1 MNYNDLTF
9 FTNEE
14 NNTLHDRFNKILNN
28 NVQFFDVLV
37 GYFRSSGFYKMYESM
52 ENIEKTRILVG
63 LNLDKKSVEMIHTA
77 YNEMQVDFTSNK
89 EAKEQYSKEVN
100 DDIETSEDSEE
111 VEIGIKKFIEFVR
124 TGKLEIRVYPH
135 HPIHAKVYIM
145 RKDQEKSEDFGK
157 VITGSSNF
165 SQAGLLGQLEF
176 NVELKDSRDVRFALD
191 KFEDLWKESVD
202 VTDEYIEQAENSWI
216 REDVTPY
223 ELFLKC
229 LYEYFK
235 EEINQDKV
243 DAKSLGLPPGFM
255 KLQYQLHAV
264 TRAEKILE
272 TYNGV
277 FISDVVG
284 LGKTYIGAML
294 AKRLRGRKLIISPPV
309 LKENWERVL
318 WEFDVSAKV
327 ESLGKLDSILKM
339 DADSY
344 NYVFID
350 EAHRFRNDDNDTYA
364 KLHEIC
370 NGKKVVLISATPQ
383 NNYISDIANQIYLFQ
398 NRKNSNIIPNQKDL
412 EGFFKK
418 LEKKL
423 KKYDKGTPEYL
434 EVSKEVST
442 EIREKVLNHIMVRRT
457 RKEII
462 KYYDKDLKSQGLTFP
477 TLNTPEKIVYEF
489 DNQVEVVFNKT
500 LDTIKVLSYARYK
513 TLTYLNE
520 VPPKYKSLLTGQQN
534 MGGFMKGILLK
545 RLESS
550 FYAFNKTLDRFIES
564 YENFISMYK
573 SGVVYVSKKY
583 NVYDLMNN
591 GEEEKL
597 DFIVDK
603 EDAFKFKSDEF
614 NSIFIEDL
622 EFDLSNL
629 KRIRRMWDPIENDPK
644 LDKFIDDLKNN
655 KLLKKSKILIFT
667 ESKETAEYLK
677 KNIDMHFKN
686 QTILFTGGSK
696 NKDRDIIQ
704 ENFNPDVSKTNQKND
719 FRILVTTDI
728 LAEGISLHRANVI
741 VNYDLPWN
749 PTRIMQRVGRINR
762 VGTQH
767 DNIYVFNFF
776 PSAQVG
782 EHMSLE
788 ENITSKIQAFH
799 DTLGEDFKYLSED
812 EEVDTYGIFGK
823 TLYDKLNSKES
834 LEEEDFEEDST
845 LKYLKIIRDLRDE
858 DEALFI
864 KIKNYPR
871 KIRSAKYLDTD
882 GTLTFFRKGYM
893 KRFFISDG
901 IVSREMTFLDAM
913 KLMESDKEEKYHKI
927 SNNYYKNLE
936 QNKKELVKT
945 LQEESMDISPIRKE
959 GKSHDKT
966 IIKTLKALN
975 TYPKFT
981 ENEISKIYK
990 LMDLFE
996 DGAIP
1001 LAIGKEIVKMIKGI
1015 ADPIEMFNT
1024 IWDLVPDSYIKNSES
1039 KEEIQDYNTEVVLSL
1054 DLLQRR

>member
-52 ENIEKTRILVG
+52 EKVEKTRILVG

-100 DDIETSEDSEE
+100 DDIETSEDSKE

-165 SQAGLLGQLEF
+165 SQSGLLGQLEF

-191 KFEDLWKESVD
+191 KFEELWKESVN

-216 REDVTPY
+216 REDITPY

-264 TRAEKILE
+264 TRAEKILA

-294 AKRLRGRKLIISPPV
+294 AKRLRGRKLIICPPV

-339 DADSY
+339 DVDSY
-344 NYVFID
+344 DYVFID
-350 EAHRFRNDDNDTYA
+350 EAHRFRNDDNSTYT

-434 EVSKEVST
+434 EVSREVST

-667 ESKETAEYLK
+667 ESKETAQYLK

-704 ENFNPDVSKTNQKND
+704 ENFNPDVSKANQKND

-762 VGTQH
+762 VGTKH

-864 KIKNYPR
+864 KIKSYPR
-871 KIRSAKYLDTD
+871 KIRSAKYLDKD

-913 KLMESDKEEKYHKI
+913 KLMESDKEERYHKI

-936 QNKKELVKT
+936 QNKKELIKI

-981 ENEISKIYK
+981 ENEISKIHK

-1001 LAIGKEIVKMIKGI
+1001 SAIGKEIVKMIKGI
-1015 ADPIEMFNT
+1015 GDPIEIFNT

-1054 DLLQRR
+1054 DLL

>member
-52 ENIEKTRILVG
+52 EKVEKTRILVG

-100 DDIETSEDSEE
+100 EDIETSEDSKE

-191 KFEDLWKESVD
+191 KFEDLWKDSVD

-216 REDVTPY
+216 REDITPY

-243 DAKSLGLPPGFM
+243 DAKALGLPPGFM

-264 TRAEKILE
+264 TRAEKIIS

-294 AKRLRGRKLIISPPV
+294 AKRLRGRKLIICPPV

-344 NYVFID
+344 DYVFID

-489 DNQVEVVFNKT
+489 DNQIEVVFNKT
-500 LDTIKVLSYARYK
+500 LDTIKVLSYSRYK

-583 NVYDLMNN
+583 NVYELMNN

-603 EDAFKFKSDEF
+603 EDAFKFKSEEF
-614 NSIFIEDL
+614 NSTFIEDL

-762 VGTQH
+762 VGTKH

-864 KIKNYPR
+864 KIKSYPR
-871 KIRSAKYLDTD
+871 KIRSAKYLDKD
-882 GTLTFFRKGYM
+882 GTLTFFRNGYI
-893 KRFFISDG
+893 KRFFISDET
-901 IVSREMTFLDAM
+901 VSREMTFLDAM
-913 KLMESDKEEKYHKI
+913 KLMESDKEERCHKI

-936 QNKKELVKT
+936 QNKKELIKI
-945 LQEESMDISPIRKE
+945 LPEETTDISPIRKE
-959 GKSHDKT
+959 GKSHDKI

-981 ENEISKIYK
+981 DNEISKIHK

-1001 LAIGKEIVKMIKGI
+1001 SVIGKEIVKMIKGI
-1015 ADPIEMFNT
+1015 GDPIEIFNT
-1024 IWDLVPDSYIKNSES
+1024 IWDLVPDSYIKNSEI

-1054 DLLQRR
+1054 DLL

>member
-1 MNYNDLTF
+1 MQSNYNDLTF

-14 NNTLHDRFNKILNN
+14 NNTLYDRFNKILNN

-37 GYFRSSGFYKMYESM
+37 GYFRSSGFYKMHEAM
-52 ENIEKTRILVG
+52 NKVEKTRILVG

-77 YNEMQVDFTSNK
+77 HNEMQMDFTSNK

-100 DDIETSEDSEE
+100 NDIETSEDTKD
-111 VEIGIKKFIEFVR
+111 VEIGIKKFIEFVK

-135 HPIHAKVYIM
+135 HSIHAKVYIM
-145 RKDQEKSEDFGK
+145 RKDLEKSEDFGK

-165 SQAGLLGQLEF
+165 SQPGLLDQLEF
-176 NVELKDSRDVRFALD
+176 NVELKDSRDVRFALE

-202 VTDEYIEQAENSWI
+202 VTDEYIEQAQNSWI
-216 REDVTPY
+216 REDITPY

-235 EEINQDKV
+235 EEINQDKL
-243 DAKSLGLPPGFM
+243 DGKSLGLPPGFM
-255 KLQYQLHAV
+255 ELQYQLHAV

-277 FISDVVG
+277 FLSDVVG
-284 LGKTYIGAML
+284 LGKTYIGTML
-294 AKRLRGRKLIISPPV
+294 AKRLRGRKLIICPPV
-309 LKENWERVL
+309 LQENWKRVI

-327 ESLGKLDSILKM
+327 ESLGKLDSLLKM
-339 DADSY
+339 NPDSY
-344 NYVFID
+344 DYVFID
-350 EAHRFRNDDNDTYA
+350 EAHRFRNSDNNMYT
-364 KLHEIC
+364 KLHQIC

-398 NRKNSNIIPNQKDL
+398 NRKNSNIMPNQKDL

-423 KKYDKGTPEYL
+423 KKYDKGTPEYI
-434 EVSKEVST
+434 EVSREVST

-457 RKEII
+457 RKEIM
-462 KYYDKDLKSQGLTFP
+462 KYYQKDLEAQGLTFP

-489 DNQVEVVFNKT
+489 DNKVDVAFNKT
-500 LDTIKVLSYARYK
+500 LDIIKVLSYARYK
-513 TLTYLNE
+513 SLTYLID
-520 VPPKYKSLLTGQQN
+520 VPPKYKSLLVGQQN

-550 FYAFNKTLDRFIES
+550 FYAFNKTLDRFIKS
-564 YENFISMYK
+564 YEQFIEMYK
-573 SGVVYVSKKY
+573 SGTVYISKKY
-583 NVYDLMNN
+583 NVYYLMDN
-591 GEEEKL
+591 GDDEKL
-597 DFIVDK
+597 EFIVNK
-603 EDAFKFKSDEF
+603 EDAFKFKSEEF
-614 NSIFIEDL
+614 REEFIQDL
-622 EFDLSNL
+622 EFDLLNL
-629 KRIRRMWDPIENDPK
+629 KMIKRMWEPVENDPK
-644 LDKFIDDLKNN
+644 LEKFISDLKSN

-677 KNIDMHFKN
+677 ENIDKHFKN
-686 QTILFTGGSK
+686 QTKLFTGGSK
-696 NKDRDIIQ
+696 NRDRDIIQ
-704 ENFNPDVSKTNQKND
+704 ENFNPDVPQSEQKND
-719 FRILVTTDI
+719 YRILVTTDV

-762 VGTQH
+762 VGTKFN
-767 DNIYVFNFF
+767 DIYVFNFF

-788 ENITSKIQAFH
+788 ENIASKIQAFH

-823 TLYDKLNSKES
+823 NLYNKLNSKDV
-834 LEEEDFEEDST
+834 LQEEDFDEDST

-858 DEALFI
+858 DEELFV
-864 KIKNYPR
+864 KIKNYPK
-871 KIRSAKYLDTD
+871 KIRSAKYLDKD

-893 KRFFISDG
+893 KRFFISDENE
-901 IVSREMTFLDAM
+901 SREITFLDAM
-913 KLMESDKEEKYHKI
+913 KLMESDKEEKHHNI
-927 SNNYYKNLE
+927 SSNYYENL
-936 QNKKELVKT
+936 QRNKEELVRV
-945 LQEESMDISPIRKE
+945 LHEESMDISPVRKE

-966 IIKTLKALN
+966 ILKTLKALN
-975 TYPKFT
+975 SYPKFT
-981 ENEISKIYK
+981 DAEVVKIHK
-990 LMDLFE
+990 LIDVFE
-996 DGAIP
+996 DGVIP
-1001 LAIGKEIVKMIKGI
+1001 SEIGKEIVKTLKGI
-1015 ADPIEMFNT
+1015 NDPIEMFNT
-1024 IWDLVPDSYIKNSES
+1024 IWDLVPELYIKNVEP
-1039 KEEIQDYNTEVVLSL
+1039 KEELKDYNTEVVLSL
-1054 DLLQRR
+1054 DLL

>member
-893 KRFFISDG
+893 KRFFI
-901 IVSREMTFLDAM
+901 
-913 KLMESDKEEKYHKI
+913 
-927 SNNYYKNLE
+927 
-936 QNKKELVKT
+936 
-945 LQEESMDISPIRKE
+945 
-959 GKSHDKT
+959 
-966 IIKTLKALN
+966 
-975 TYPKFT
+975 
-981 ENEISKIYK
+981 
-990 LMDLFE
+990 
-996 DGAIP
+996 
-1001 LAIGKEIVKMIKGI
+1001 
-1015 ADPIEMFNT
+1015 
-1024 IWDLVPDSYIKNSES
+1024 
-1039 KEEIQDYNTEVVLSL
+1039 
-1054 DLLQRR
+1054 

>member
-893 KRFFISDG
+893 KRFIISDG

-1054 DLLQRR
+1054 DLL

>member
-1 MNYNDLTF
+1 MSKNYNDLTF

-14 NNTLHDRFNKILNN
+14 NNTLYDRFNKILNN

-52 ENIEKTRILVG
+52 DKVEKTRILVG
-63 LNLDKKSVEMIHTA
+63 LNLDKKSVELIQTA
-77 YNEMQVDFTSNK
+77 QNEMQMEFTSNK
-89 EAKEQYSKEVN
+89 EAKEQYSKEVS
-100 DDIETSEDSEE
+100 DEIESSEDSKD
-111 VEIGIKKFIEFVR
+111 VEIGIKKFIEFVK

-165 SQAGLLGQLEF
+165 SQSGLINQLEF

-191 KFEDLWKESVD
+191 KFEELWKESVD
-202 VTDEYIEQAENSWI
+202 VTTEYIEQAESSWI
-216 REDVTPY
+216 REDITPY

-235 EEINQDKV
+235 EEINEDKV
-243 DAKSLGLPPGFM
+243 DAKTLGLPPGFM

-264 TRAEKILE
+264 TRAEKILA

-294 AKRLRGRKLIISPPV
+294 AKRLRGRKLIICPPV
-309 LKENWERVL
+309 LKENWDNVL
-318 WEFDVSAKV
+318 IHFDVAAKV

-339 DADSY
+339 DLDLY
-344 NYVFID
+344 EYIFID
-350 EAHRFRNDDNDTYA
+350 EAHRFRNEDNDTYA

-423 KKYDKGTPEYL
+423 KKYDKGTPEYA

-442 EIREKVLNHIMVRRT
+442 EIREKVLNHIMIRRT
-457 RKEII
+457 RNEIM
-462 KYYDKDLKSQGLTFP
+462 KYYQKDLEAQGLTFP
-477 TLNTPEKIVYEF
+477 NLNTPEKIIYEF
-489 DNQVEVVFNKT
+489 DNQVEVAFNKT
-500 LDTIKVLSYARYK
+500 LDIIKILSYARYK
-513 TLTYLNE
+513 SLTYLKQ
-520 VPPKYKSLLTGQQN
+520 VPSKYKSLLVGQQN

-564 YENFISMYK
+564 YENFIEMYE
-573 SGVVYVSKKY
+573 SGTIYISKKY
-583 NVYDLMNN
+583 NIYDLMNN

-597 DFIVDK
+597 DIIVDRA
-603 EDAFKFKSDEF
+603 DAFKFKSEEF
-614 NSIFIEDL
+614 SELFIEDL
-622 EFDLSNL
+622 RFDLSNL
-629 KRIRRMWDPIENDPK
+629 KMIRRMWEPVYSDPK
-644 LDKFIDDLKNN
+644 LDKFMSDLKNN
-655 KLLKKSKILIFT
+655 KLLKKAKILIFT

-677 KNIDMHFKN
+677 ENIDKHFKN

-696 NKDRDIIQ
+696 NRDREIIQ
-704 ENFNPDVSKTNQKND
+704 NNFNPDVPKKEQKND
-719 FRILVTTDI
+719 FRILVTTDV
-728 LAEGISLHRANVI
+728 LAEGISLHRANII

-762 VGTQH
+762 VGTKF
-767 DNIYVFNFF
+767 DDIYVFNFF
-776 PSAQVG
+776 PSAQVS

-788 ENITSKIQAFH
+788 DNITSKIQAFH
-799 DTLGEDFKYLSED
+799 DTLGEDFKYLSEN

-834 LEEEDFEEDST
+834 LEEKDFEEDST
-845 LKYLKIIRDLRDE
+845 LKYLQIIRDLRDS
-858 DEALFI
+858 DEELFV
-864 KIKNYPR
+864 KIKNYPK
-871 KIRSAKYLDTD
+871 KIRSAKYLDND

-893 KRFFISDG
+893 KRFFICDNSM
-901 IVSREMTFLDAM
+901 SREITFLDAM
-913 KLMESDKEEKYHKI
+913 KLMESDKEDKHHNI
-927 SNNYYKNLE
+927 SSRYYDNLE
-936 QNKKELVKT
+936 ANKQELIRV
-945 LQEESMDISPIRKE
+945 LQEESMDISPTRKE

-966 IIKTLKALN
+966 IMKTLKALN
-975 TYPKFT
+975 SYHKFT
-981 ENEISKIYK
+981 EHEIVKIHK

-996 DGAIP
+996 DGSIP
-1001 LAIGKEIVKMIKGI
+1001 IKIGKEIVTTIKGI
-1015 ADPIEMFNT
+1015 TDPIEILNT
-1024 IWDLVPDSYIKNSES
+1024 IWDLVPDSYIKNL
-1039 KEEIQDYNTEVVLSL
+1039 KIEENKAEYNAEVVLSL
-1054 DLLQRR
+1054 DLL

>member
-1 MNYNDLTF
+1 MNYNDLIF

-1054 DLLQRR
+1054 DLL

>member
-1 MNYNDLTF
+1 MSKNYNDLTF

-14 NNTLHDRFNKILNN
+14 NNTLYDRFNKILNN

-52 ENIEKTRILVG
+52 DKVEKTRILVG
-63 LNLDKKSVEMIHTA
+63 LNLDKKSVELIQTA
-77 YNEMQVDFTSNK
+77 QNEMQMEFTSNK
-89 EAKEQYSKEVN
+89 EAKEQYSKEVS
-100 DDIETSEDSEE
+100 DEIESSEDSKD
-111 VEIGIKKFIEFVR
+111 VEIGIKKFIEFVK

-165 SQAGLLGQLEF
+165 SQSGLINQLEF

-191 KFEDLWKESVD
+191 KFEELWKESVD
-202 VTDEYIEQAENSWI
+202 VTTEYIEQAESSWI
-216 REDVTPY
+216 REDITPY

-235 EEINQDKV
+235 EEINEDKV
-243 DAKSLGLPPGFM
+243 DAKTLGLPPGFM

-264 TRAEKILE
+264 TRAEKILA

-284 LGKTYIGAML
+284 LGKTYICAML
-294 AKRLRGRKLIISPPV
+294 AKRLRGRKLIICPPV
-309 LKENWERVL
+309 LKENWDNVL
-318 WEFDVSAKV
+318 IDFDVAAKV

-339 DADSY
+339 DLDLY
-344 NYVFID
+344 EYIFID
-350 EAHRFRNDDNDTYA
+350 EAHRFRNEDNDTYA

-423 KKYDKGTPEYL
+423 KKYDKGTPEYT

-442 EIREKVLNHIMVRRT
+442 EIREKVLNHIMIRRT
-457 RKEII
+457 RNEIM
-462 KYYDKDLKSQGLTFP
+462 KFYQKDLEAQGLKFP
-477 TLNTPEKIVYEF
+477 NLNTPEKIIYEF
-489 DNQVEVVFNKT
+489 DNQVEVAFNKT
-500 LDTIKVLSYARYK
+500 LDIIKILSYARYK
-513 TLTYLNE
+513 SLTYLKQ
-520 VPPKYKSLLTGQQN
+520 VPSKYKSLLVGQQN

-550 FYAFNKTLDRFIES
+550 FYAFNRTLDRFIES
-564 YENFISMYK
+564 YENFIEMYE
-573 SGVVYVSKKY
+573 SGTVYISKKY

-597 DFIVDK
+597 DIIVDRS
-603 EDAFKFKSDEF
+603 DAFKFKSEEF
-614 NSIFIEDL
+614 KELFIEDL
-622 EFDLSNL
+622 RFDLSNL
-629 KRIRRMWDPIENDPK
+629 KMIRRMWEPIDSDPK
-644 LDKFIDDLKNN
+644 LDKFISDLKNN
-655 KLLKKSKILIFT
+655 KLLKKAKILIFT

-677 KNIDMHFKN
+677 ENIDKHFKN

-696 NKDRDIIQ
+696 NRDREIIQ
-704 ENFNPDVSKTNQKND
+704 NNFNPDVPKKEQKND
-719 FRILVTTDI
+719 FRILVTTDV
-728 LAEGISLHRANVI
+728 LAEGISLHRANII

-762 VGTQH
+762 VGTEF
-767 DNIYVFNFF
+767 DDIYVFNFF
-776 PSAQVG
+776 PSAQVS

-788 ENITSKIQAFH
+788 DNITSKIQAFH
-799 DTLGEDFKYLSED
+799 DTLGEDFKYLSEN

-823 TLYDKLNSKES
+823 NLYEKLNSKES
-834 LEEEDFEEDST
+834 LEEKDFEEDST
-845 LKYLKIIRDLRDE
+845 LKYLQIIRDLRDS
-858 DEALFI
+858 DEELFV
-864 KIKNYPR
+864 KIKNYPK
-871 KIRSAKYLDTD
+871 KIRSAKYLDND

-893 KRFFISDG
+893 KRFFISDEN
-901 IVSREMTFLDAM
+901 ISREMTFLDAM
-913 KLMESDKEEKYHKI
+913 KIMESDKEEKHHRI
-927 SNNYYKNLE
+927 SNHYYENL
-936 QNKKELVKT
+936 QRNKDELIRT

-966 IIKTLKALN
+966 IMKTLKALN
-975 TYPKFT
+975 SYPKFT
-981 ENEISKIYK
+981 EHEIVKIHK

-996 DGAIP
+996 VGSIP
-1001 LAIGKEIVKMIKGI
+1001 GAIGKEIVKTIKGI
-1015 ADPIEMFNT
+1015 GDPIEIFNT
-1024 IWDLVPDSYIKNSES
+1024 IWDLVPDSYIKNL
-1039 KEEIQDYNTEVVLSL
+1039 KTEENKAEYNAEVVLSL
-1054 DLLQRR
+1054 DLL

>member
-442 EIREKVLNHIMVRRT
+442 KIREKVLNHIMVRRT

-1054 DLLQRR
+1054 DLL

>member
-52 ENIEKTRILVG
+52 EKVEKTRILVG

-100 DDIETSEDSEE
+100 DDIETSEDSKE

-124 TGKLEIRVYPH
+124 IGKLEIRVYPH

-165 SQAGLLGQLEF
+165 SQTGLLGQLEF
-176 NVELKDSRDVRFALD
+176 NVELKDSRDVKFALD
-191 KFEDLWKESVD
+191 KFEELWKDSVD

-216 REDVTPY
+216 REDITPY

-243 DAKSLGLPPGFM
+243 DAKALGLPPGFM

-264 TRAEKILE
+264 TRAEKIIS

-294 AKRLRGRKLIISPPV
+294 AKRLRGRKLIICPPV

-344 NYVFID
+344 DYVFID

-489 DNQVEVVFNKT
+489 DNQIEVVFNKT
-500 LDTIKVLSYARYK
+500 LDTIKVLSYSRYK

-583 NVYDLMNN
+583 NVYELMNN

-603 EDAFKFKSDEF
+603 EDAFKFKSEEF
-614 NSIFIEDL
+614 NSTFIEDL

-762 VGTQH
+762 VGTKH

-864 KIKNYPR
+864 KIKSYPR
-871 KIRSAKYLDTD
+871 KIRSAKYLDKD
-882 GTLTFFRKGYM
+882 GTLTFFRKGYI
-893 KRFFISDG
+893 KRFFISDET
-901 IVSREMTFLDAM
+901 VSREMTFLDAM

-927 SNNYYKNLE
+927 SNNYYENLE

-981 ENEISKIYK
+981 ENEISKIHK

-996 DGAIP
+996 DGVIP
-1001 LAIGKEIVKMIKGI
+1001 SAIGKEIVKMIKGI
-1015 ADPIEMFNT
+1015 ADPIEIFNT
-1024 IWDLVPDSYIKNSES
+1024 IWDLVPDSYIKNSET

-1054 DLLQRR
+1054 DLL

>member
-383 NNYISDIANQIYLFQ
+383 NNYISDIDNQIYLFQ

-1054 DLLQRR
+1054 DLL

>member
-696 NKDRDIIQ
+696 NKD
-704 ENFNPDVSKTNQKND
+704 
-719 FRILVTTDI
+719 
-728 LAEGISLHRANVI
+728 
-741 VNYDLPWN
+741 
-749 PTRIMQRVGRINR
+749 
-762 VGTQH
+762 
-767 DNIYVFNFF
+767 
-776 PSAQVG
+776 
-782 EHMSLE
+782 
-788 ENITSKIQAFH
+788 
-799 DTLGEDFKYLSED
+799 
-812 EEVDTYGIFGK
+812 K
-823 TLYDKLNSKES
+823 TLILMFLKL
-834 LEEEDFEEDST
+834 T
-845 LKYLKIIRDLRDE
+845 R
-858 DEALFI
+858 
-864 KIKNYPR
+864 
-871 KIRSAKYLDTD
+871 
-882 GTLTFFRKGYM
+882 
-893 KRFFISDG
+893 
-901 IVSREMTFLDAM
+901 
-913 KLMESDKEEKYHKI
+913 
-927 SNNYYKNLE
+927 
-936 QNKKELVKT
+936 
-945 LQEESMDISPIRKE
+945 
-959 GKSHDKT
+959 
-966 IIKTLKALN
+966 
-975 TYPKFT
+975 
-981 ENEISKIYK
+981 
-990 LMDLFE
+990 
-996 DGAIP
+996 
-1001 LAIGKEIVKMIKGI
+1001 KMIL
-1015 ADPIEMFNT
+1015 E
-1024 IWDLVPDSYIKNSES
+1024 Y
-1039 KEEIQDYNTEVVLSL
+1039 
-1054 DLLQRR
+1054 

>member
-767 DNIYVFNFF
+767 DNIYVFNFL

-936 QNKKELVKT
+936 QNKKELVRT

-1054 DLLQRR
+1054 DLL

>member
-52 ENIEKTRILVG
+52 EKVEKTRILVG

-77 YNEMQVDFTSNK
+77 QNEMQVDFTSNK

-100 DDIETSEDSEE
+100 DDIETSEDSKE
-111 VEIGIKKFIEFVR
+111 VEIGIKKFIEFIR

-176 NVELKDSRDVRFALD
+176 NVELKDSRDVKFALD
-191 KFEDLWKESVD
+191 KFEELWKQSVD
-202 VTDEYIEQAENSWI
+202 VTDEYIYQAENSWI
-216 REDVTPY
+216 REDITPY

-264 TRAEKILE
+264 TRAEKILS

-294 AKRLRGRKLIISPPV
+294 AKRLRGRKLIICPPV

-327 ESLGKLDSILKM
+327 ESLGKLDSILKI

-344 NYVFID
+344 DYVFID

-489 DNQVEVVFNKT
+489 DNQIEVVFNKT
-500 LDTIKVLSYARYK
+500 LDTIKVLSYSRYK

-591 GEEEKL
+591 GEEDKL

-603 EDAFKFKSDEF
+603 EDAFKFKSEEF
-614 NSIFIEDL
+614 NSTFIEDL

-762 VGTQH
+762 VGTKH

-858 DEALFI
+858 NESLFI

-871 KIRSAKYLDTD
+871 KIRSAKYLDED

-893 KRFFISDG
+893 KRFFISDQS
-901 IVSREMTFLDAM
+901 ISREMTFLDAM

-927 SNNYYKNLE
+927 SNNYYENLE

-981 ENEISKIYK
+981 ENEISKIHK

-1001 LAIGKEIVKMIKGI
+1001 SAIGKEIVKMIKGI
-1015 ADPIEMFNT
+1015 ADPIEIFNT
-1024 IWDLVPDSYIKNSES
+1024 IWDLVPDSYIKNSET

-1054 DLLQRR
+1054 DLL

>member
-1 MNYNDLTF
+1 MNKNYSDLTF

-14 NNTLHDRFNKILNN
+14 NNTLYDRFNKILNN

-52 ENIEKTRILVG
+52 EKVEKTRILVG
-63 LNLDKKSVEMIHTA
+63 LNLDKKSVELIQIA
-77 YNEMQVDFTSNK
+77 QNEIQMEFTSNK
-89 EAKEQYSKEVN
+89 EAKERYSKEVS
-100 DDIETSEDSEE
+100 DEIESSEDSKDVEE
-111 VEIGIKKFIEFVR
+111 GIKKFIEFVK

-165 SQAGLLGQLEF
+165 SQSGLINQLEF

-191 KFEDLWKESVD
+191 KFEELWKESVD
-202 VTDEYIEQAENSWI
+202 VTTEYIEQAESSWI
-216 REDVTPY
+216 REDITPY

-235 EEINQDKV
+235 EEINEDKV
-243 DAKSLGLPPGFM
+243 DAKTLGLPPGFM

-264 TRAEKILE
+264 TRAEKILA

-284 LGKTYIGAML
+284 LGKTYIGTML
-294 AKRLRGRKLIISPPV
+294 AKKLKGRKLIICPPV
-309 LKENWERVL
+309 LKNNWEKVL
-318 WEFDVSAKV
+318 WEFDVPAKV
-327 ESLGKLDSILKM
+327 ESLGKLDSILAM
-339 DADSY
+339 DEGSY
-344 NYVFID
+344 DYVFID
-350 EAHRFRNDDNDTYA
+350 EAHRFRNEDNDTYA
-364 KLHEIC
+364 KLHQIC

-423 KKYDKGTPEYL
+423 KKYDKGTPEYT

-457 RKEII
+457 RNEIM
-462 KYYDKDLKSQGLTFP
+462 KYYQKDLEAQGLTFP
-477 TLNTPEKIVYEF
+477 NLNTPEKIIYEF
-489 DNQVEVVFNKT
+489 DNQVEVAFNKT
-500 LDTIKVLSYARYK
+500 LDIIKILSYARYK
-513 TLTYLNE
+513 SLTYLKQ
-520 VPPKYKSLLTGQQN
+520 VAPKYKSLLVGQQN

-564 YENFISMYK
+564 YENFIDMYE
-573 SGVVYVSKKY
+573 SGTVYISKKY

-597 DFIVDK
+597 DIIVDR
-603 EDAFKFKSDEF
+603 EDAFKFKSEEF
-614 NSIFIEDL
+614 SELFIEDL
-622 EFDLSNL
+622 RFDLANL
-629 KRIRRMWDPIENDPK
+629 KMIKRMWEPVDSDPK
-644 LDKFIDDLKNN
+644 LDKFIYDLKNN
-655 KLLKKSKILIFT
+655 KLLKKAKILIFT
-667 ESKETAEYLK
+667 ESKETAKYLK
-677 KNIDMHFKN
+677 ENIDKHFKN

-696 NKDRDIIQ
+696 NKDREIIQ
-704 ENFNPDVSKTNQKND
+704 NNFNPDVPKKEQKND
-719 FRILVTTDI
+719 FRILVTTDV
-728 LAEGISLHRANVI
+728 LAEGISLHRANII

-762 VGTQH
+762 VGTKFG
-767 DNIYVFNFF
+767 DIYVFNFF
-776 PSAQVG
+776 PSAQVS

-788 ENITSKIQAFH
+788 DNITSKIQAFH
-799 DTLGEDFKYLSED
+799 DTLGEDFKYLSEN

-823 TLYDKLNSKES
+823 TLYDKLNSKEI

-845 LKYLKIIRDLRDE
+845 LKYLQIIRDLRDE
-858 DEALFI
+858 DESLFV
-864 KIKNYPR
+864 KIKNYRR
-871 KIRSAKYLDTD
+871 KIRSAKYLDND

-893 KRFFISDG
+893 KRFFICDNSM
-901 IVSREMTFLDAM
+901 SRELTFLDAM
-913 KLMESDKEEKYHKI
+913 KLMESDKEEKHHNI
-927 SNNYYKNLE
+927 SNGYYDNLE
-936 QNKKELVKT
+936 SNKQELIRV
-945 LQEESMDISPIRKE
+945 LQEESMDISPVRKE

-966 IIKTLKALN
+966 IMKTLKALN
-975 TYPKFT
+975 SYPKFT
-981 ENEISKIYK
+981 EYEIDKIHK

-996 DGAIP
+996 DGSIP
-1001 LAIGKEIVKMIKGI
+1001 TKTGKEIVSTIKGI
-1015 ADPIEMFNT
+1015 VDPIEILNT
-1024 IWDLVPDSYIKNSES
+1024 VWDLVPDSYIKNS
-1039 KEEIQDYNTEVVLSL
+1039 KTEENKTEYNAEVVLSL
-1054 DLLQRR
+1054 DLL

>member
-489 DNQVEVVFNKT
+489 DNQVEVVFNET

-1054 DLLQRR
+1054 DLL

>member
-52 ENIEKTRILVG
+52 EKVEKTRILVG

-100 DDIETSEDSEE
+100 DDIETSEDSKE

-124 TGKLEIRVYPH
+124 IGKLEIRVYPH

-165 SQAGLLGQLEF
+165 SQTGLLGQLEF
-176 NVELKDSRDVRFALD
+176 NVELKDSRDVKFALD
-191 KFEDLWKESVD
+191 KFEELWKDSVD

-216 REDVTPY
+216 REDITPY

-243 DAKSLGLPPGFM
+243 DAKALGLPPGFM

-264 TRAEKILE
+264 TRAEKIIS

-294 AKRLRGRKLIISPPV
+294 AKRLRGRKLIICPPV

-344 NYVFID
+344 DYVFID

-489 DNQVEVVFNKT
+489 DNQIEVVFNKT
-500 LDTIKVLSYARYK
+500 LDTIKVLSYSRYK

-583 NVYDLMNN
+583 NVYELMNN

-603 EDAFKFKSDEF
+603 EDAFKFKSEEF
-614 NSIFIEDL
+614 NSTFIEDL

-762 VGTQH
+762 VGTKH

-858 DEALFI
+858 NEALFI

-871 KIRSAKYLDTD
+871 KIRSAKYLDED

-893 KRFFISDG
+893 KRFFISDQS
-901 IVSREMTFLDAM
+901 ISREMTFLDAM

-927 SNNYYKNLE
+927 SNNYYENLE

-1001 LAIGKEIVKMIKGI
+1001 SVIGKEIVKMIKGI
-1015 ADPIEMFNT
+1015 GDPIEIFNT
-1024 IWDLVPDSYIKNSES
+1024 IWDLVPDSYIKNSEI

-1054 DLLQRR
+1054 DLL

>member
-1 MNYNDLTF
+1 MNKNYSDLTF

-14 NNTLHDRFNKILNN
+14 NNTLYDRFNKILNN

-52 ENIEKTRILVG
+52 EKVEKTRILVG
-63 LNLDKKSVEMIHTA
+63 LNLDKKSVELIQIA
-77 YNEMQVDFTSNK
+77 QNEMQMEFTSNK
-89 EAKEQYSKEVN
+89 EAKERYSKEVS
-100 DDIETSEDSEE
+100 DEIESSEDSKDVEE
-111 VEIGIKKFIEFVR
+111 GIKKFIEFVK

-165 SQAGLLGQLEF
+165 SQSGLINQLEF

-191 KFEDLWKESVD
+191 KFEELWKESVD
-202 VTDEYIEQAENSWI
+202 VTTEYIEQAESSWI
-216 REDVTPY
+216 REDITPY

-235 EEINQDKV
+235 EEINEDKV
-243 DAKSLGLPPGFM
+243 DAKALGLPPGFM

-264 TRAEKILE
+264 TRAEKILA

-284 LGKTYIGAML
+284 LGKTYIGTML
-294 AKRLRGRKLIISPPV
+294 AKKLKGRKLIICPPV
-309 LKENWERVL
+309 LKDNWEKVL
-318 WEFDVSAKV
+318 WEFDVPAKV
-327 ESLGKLDSILKM
+327 ESLGKLDSILSM
-339 DADSY
+339 DEGSY
-344 NYVFID
+344 DYVFID
-350 EAHRFRNDDNDTYA
+350 EAHRFRNEDNDTYA
-364 KLHEIC
+364 KLHQIC

-423 KKYDKGTPEYL
+423 KQYDKGTPEYT

-457 RKEII
+457 RNEII
-462 KYYDKDLKSQGLTFP
+462 KYYQKDLEAQGLTFP
-477 TLNTPEKIVYEF
+477 NLNTPEKIIYEF
-489 DNQVEVVFNKT
+489 DNQVEVAFNKT
-500 LDTIKVLSYARYK
+500 LDIIKILSYARYK
-513 TLTYLNE
+513 SLTYLKQ
-520 VPPKYKSLLTGQQN
+520 VAPKYKSLLVGQQN

-564 YENFISMYK
+564 YENFIDMYE
-573 SGVVYVSKKY
+573 SGTVYISKKY

-597 DFIVDK
+597 DIIVDR
-603 EDAFKFKSDEF
+603 EDAFKFKSEEF
-614 NSIFIEDL
+614 SELFIEDL
-622 EFDLSNL
+622 RFDLANL
-629 KRIRRMWDPIENDPK
+629 KMIKRMWEPVDSDPK
-644 LDKFIDDLKNN
+644 LDKFIYDLKNN
-655 KLLKKSKILIFT
+655 KLLKKAKILIFT
-667 ESKETAEYLK
+667 ESKETAKYLK
-677 KNIDMHFKN
+677 ENIDKHFKN

-696 NKDRDIIQ
+696 NKDREIIQ
-704 ENFNPDVSKTNQKND
+704 NNFNPDVPKKEQKND
-719 FRILVTTDI
+719 FRILVTTDV
-728 LAEGISLHRANVI
+728 LAEGISLHRANII

-762 VGTQH
+762 VGTKFG
-767 DNIYVFNFF
+767 DIYVFNFF
-776 PSAQVG
+776 PSAQVS

-788 ENITSKIQAFH
+788 DNITSKIQAFH
-799 DTLGEDFKYLSED
+799 DTLGEDFKYLSEN

-823 TLYDKLNSKES
+823 TLYDKLNSKEI

-845 LKYLKIIRDLRDE
+845 LKYLQIIRDLRDE
-858 DEALFI
+858 DESLFV

-871 KIRSAKYLDTD
+871 KIRSAKYLDND

-893 KRFFISDG
+893 KRFFICDNSM
-901 IVSREMTFLDAM
+901 SRELTFLDAM
-913 KLMESDKEEKYHKI
+913 KLMESDKEEKHHNI
-927 SNNYYKNLE
+927 SNGYYDNLE
-936 QNKKELVKT
+936 SNKQELIRV
-945 LQEESMDISPIRKE
+945 LQEESMDISPVRKE

-966 IIKTLKALN
+966 IMKTLKALN
-975 TYPKFT
+975 SYPKFT
-981 ENEISKIYK
+981 EYEIDKIHK

-996 DGAIP
+996 DGSIP
-1001 LAIGKEIVKMIKGI
+1001 TKTGKEIVSTIKGI
-1015 ADPIEMFNT
+1015 VDPIEILNT
-1024 IWDLVPDSYIKNSES
+1024 VWDLVPDSYIKNS
-1039 KEEIQDYNTEVVLSL
+1039 KTEENKTEYNAEVVLSL
-1054 DLLQRR
+1054 DLL

>member
-370 NGKKVVLISATPQ
+370 NWKKVVLISATPQ
-383 NNYISDIANQIYLFQ
+383 NKYISDIANKIYLFQ

-767 DNIYVFNFF
+767 DNIYVFNFL

-1054 DLLQRR
+1054 DLL

>member
-767 DNIYVFNFF
+767 DNIYVFNFL

-996 DGAIP
+996 DGATP

-1054 DLLQRR
+1054 DLL

>member
-913 KLMESDKEEKYHKI
+913 KFMESDKEEKYHKI

-1054 DLLQRR
+1054 DLL

>member
-1 MNYNDLTF
+1 MSKNYNDLTF

-14 NNTLHDRFNKILNN
+14 NNTLYDRFNKILNN

-52 ENIEKTRILVG
+52 DKVEKTRILVG
-63 LNLDKKSVEMIHTA
+63 LNLDKKSVELIQTA
-77 YNEMQVDFTSNK
+77 QNEMQMEFTSNK
-89 EAKEQYSKEVN
+89 EAKEQYSKEVS
-100 DDIETSEDSEE
+100 DEIESSEDSKD
-111 VEIGIKKFIEFVR
+111 VEIGIKKFIEFVK

-165 SQAGLLGQLEF
+165 SQSGLINQLEF

-191 KFEDLWKESVD
+191 KFEELWKESVD
-202 VTDEYIEQAENSWI
+202 VTTEYIEQAESSWI
-216 REDVTPY
+216 REDITPY

-235 EEINQDKV
+235 EEINEDKV
-243 DAKSLGLPPGFM
+243 DAKTLGLPPGFM

-264 TRAEKILE
+264 TRAEKILA

-294 AKRLRGRKLIISPPV
+294 AKRLRGRKLIICPPV
-309 LKENWERVL
+309 LKENWDNVL
-318 WEFDVSAKV
+318 IHFDVAAKV

-339 DADSY
+339 DLDLY
-344 NYVFID
+344 EYIFID
-350 EAHRFRNDDNDTYA
+350 EAHRFRNEDNDTYA

-423 KKYDKGTPEYL
+423 KKYDKGTPEYA

-442 EIREKVLNHIMVRRT
+442 EIREKVLNHIMIRRT
-457 RKEII
+457 RNEIM
-462 KYYDKDLKSQGLTFP
+462 KYYQKDLEAQGLTFP
-477 TLNTPEKIVYEF
+477 NLNTPEKIVYEF
-489 DNQVEVVFNKT
+489 DNQVEVAFNKT
-500 LDTIKVLSYARYK
+500 LDIIKILSYARYK
-513 TLTYLNE
+513 SLTYLKQ
-520 VPPKYKSLLTGQQN
+520 VPSKYKSLLVGQQN

-564 YENFISMYK
+564 YENFIEMYE
-573 SGVVYVSKKY
+573 SGTIYISKKY
-583 NVYDLMNN
+583 NIYDLMNN

-597 DFIVDK
+597 DIIVDRA
-603 EDAFKFKSDEF
+603 DAFKFKSEEF
-614 NSIFIEDL
+614 SELFIEDL
-622 EFDLSNL
+622 RFDLSNL
-629 KRIRRMWDPIENDPK
+629 KMIRRMWEPVYSDPK
-644 LDKFIDDLKNN
+644 LDKFMSDLKNN
-655 KLLKKSKILIFT
+655 KLLKKAKILIFT

-677 KNIDMHFKN
+677 ENIDKHFKN

-696 NKDRDIIQ
+696 NRDREIIQ
-704 ENFNPDVSKTNQKND
+704 NNFNPDVPKKEQKND
-719 FRILVTTDI
+719 FRILVTTDV
-728 LAEGISLHRANVI
+728 LAEGISLHRANII

-762 VGTQH
+762 VGTKF
-767 DNIYVFNFF
+767 DDIYVFNFF
-776 PSAQVG
+776 PSTQVS

-788 ENITSKIQAFH
+788 DNITSKIQAFH
-799 DTLGEDFKYLSED
+799 DTLGEDFKYLSEN

-834 LEEEDFEEDST
+834 LEEKDFEEDST
-845 LKYLKIIRDLRDE
+845 LKYLQIIRDLRDS
-858 DEALFI
+858 DEELFV
-864 KIKNYPR
+864 KIKNYPK
-871 KIRSAKYLDTD
+871 KIRSAKYLDND

-893 KRFFISDG
+893 KRFFICDNSM
-901 IVSREMTFLDAM
+901 SREITFLDAM
-913 KLMESDKEEKYHKI
+913 KLMESDKEDKHHNI
-927 SNNYYKNLE
+927 SSRYYDNLE
-936 QNKKELVKT
+936 ANKQELIRV
-945 LQEESMDISPIRKE
+945 LQEESMDISPTRKE

-966 IIKTLKALN
+966 IMKTLKALN
-975 TYPKFT
+975 SYHKFT
-981 ENEISKIYK
+981 EHEIVKIHK

-996 DGAIP
+996 DGSIP
-1001 LAIGKEIVKMIKGI
+1001 IKIGKEIVTTIKGI
-1015 ADPIEMFNT
+1015 TDPIEILNT
-1024 IWDLVPDSYIKNSES
+1024 IWDLVPDSYIKNL
-1039 KEEIQDYNTEVVLSL
+1039 KIEENKAEYNAEVVLSL
-1054 DLLQRR
+1054 DLL

>member
-1 MNYNDLTF
+1 MSNRYNDLTF

-14 NNTLHDRFNKILNN
+14 NNTLYDRFSKILNN

-52 ENIEKTRILVG
+52 DKVEKTRILVG
-63 LNLDKKSVEMIHTA
+63 LNLDKKSVELIQTA
-77 YNEMQVDFTSNK
+77 QDKMQMDFTSNK
-89 EAKEQYSKEVN
+89 EAKEQYSKEVSSE
-100 DDIETSEDSEE
+100 IESSEDSKDVEE
-111 VEIGIKKFIEFVR
+111 GIKKFIEFVKI
-124 TGKLEIRVYPH
+124 GKLEIRVYPH
-135 HPIHAKVYIM
+135 YPIHAKVYIM

-165 SQAGLLGQLEF
+165 SQSGLINQLEF
-176 NVELKDSRDVRFALD
+176 NVELKDSRDVMFALD
-191 KFEDLWKESVD
+191 KFEELWKQSVD
-202 VTDEYIEQAENSWI
+202 VTDEYIEQAEHSWI
-216 REDVTPY
+216 REDITPY

-235 EEINQDKV
+235 EEINEDKV
-243 DAKSLGLPPGFM
+243 DAKALGLPPGFM

-264 TRAEKILE
+264 TRAEKILA

-284 LGKTYIGAML
+284 LGKTYIGTML
-294 AKRLRGRKLIISPPV
+294 AKKLKGRKLIICPPV
-309 LKENWERVL
+309 LKDNWEKVL
-318 WEFDVSAKV
+318 WEFDVPAKV
-327 ESLGKLDSILKM
+327 ESLGKLDSILAM
-339 DADSY
+339 DGDSY
-344 NYVFID
+344 DYVFID
-350 EAHRFRNDDNDTYA
+350 EAHRFRNEDNDTYS
-364 KLHEIC
+364 KLHQIC

-423 KKYDKGTPEYL
+423 KKYDKGTKEYI

-457 RKEII
+457 RKEIM
-462 KYYDKDLKSQGLTFP
+462 KYYQKDLEAQGLTFP
-477 TLNTPEKIVYEF
+477 TLNTPEKIVYQF
-489 DNQVEVVFNKT
+489 DNQVEVAFNKT
-500 LDTIKVLSYARYK
+500 LDIIKILSYSRYK
-513 TLTYLNE
+513 ALTYLKQ
-520 VPPKYKSLLTGQQN
+520 VSPKYKSLLVGQQN

-564 YENFISMYK
+564 YENFIDMYE
-573 SGVVYVSKKY
+573 SGIVYISKKY

-597 DFIVDK
+597 DIIVDRD
-603 EDAFKFKSDEF
+603 DAFKFKSEEF
-614 NSIFIEDL
+614 KTLFIEDL
-622 EFDLSNL
+622 RFDLSNL
-629 KRIRRMWDPIENDPK
+629 KMIKRMWEPVNSDPK

-655 KLLKKSKILIFT
+655 KILKKSKILIFT

-677 KNIDMHFKN
+677 DNIDKHFKKE
-686 QTILFTGGSK
+686 TMLFTGDSS
-696 NKDRDIIQ
+696 NRMRATIQ
-704 ENFNPDVSKTNQKND
+704 NNFNPDVPKKEQKND
-719 FRILVTTDI
+719 FRILVTTDV
-728 LAEGISLHRANVI
+728 LAEGISLHRANII

-762 VGTQH
+762 VGTKH

-782 EHMSLE
+782 EHILLE

-799 DTLGEDFKYLSED
+799 DTLGEDFKYLSEN

-845 LKYLKIIRDLRDE
+845 LKYLQMIRELRDLNE
-858 DEALFI
+858 SLFI

-871 KIRSAKYLDTD
+871 KIRSAKYLDNN
-882 GTLTFFRKGYM
+882 GTITFFRKGYM
-893 KRFFISDG
+893 KRFFISDDSM
-901 IVSREMTFLDAM
+901 SREITFVDAM
-913 KLMESDKEEKYHKI
+913 NLMESDKEEKHHNI
-927 SNNYYKNLE
+927 SNKYYRKLE
-936 QNKKELVKT
+936 ANKKELIRV
-945 LQEESMDISPIRKE
+945 LQEESMDISPVRKE

-966 IIKTLKALN
+966 MMKTLKALN
-975 TYPKFT
+975 SYSKFT
-981 ENEISKIYK
+981 EYETDKIHK
-990 LMDLFE
+990 LMYLFE
-996 DGAIP
+996 DGSIP
-1001 LAIGKEIVKMIKGI
+1001 MKIGKEIVKTIKGLV
-1015 ADPIEMFNT
+1015 DPIEILNT
-1024 IWDLVPDSYIKNSES
+1024 IWDLVPDSYIKNSNTEENS
-1039 KEEIQDYNTEVVLSL
+1039 KEYNAEVVLSL
-1054 DLLQRR
+1054 DLL

>member
-520 VPPKYKSLLTGQQN
+520 VSPKYKSLLTGQQN

-1054 DLLQRR
+1054 DLL

>member
-1001 LAIGKEIVKMIKGI
+1001 LAIGKDIVKMIKGI

-1054 DLLQRR
+1054 DLL